1 MAEHLECVDFSL
13 EMFFLRKYEF
23 TFRKICGLTVLIKG
37 GFEMCVCRS
46 TGAVASIYVPLVSQ
60 QE

>member
-1 MAEHLECVDFSL
+1 MAAHLESVDFSL
-13 EMFFLRKYEF
+13 EMFFLMQYEF

-46 TGAVASIYVPLVSQ
+46 TRAV
-60 QE
+60 